1 MKNCY
6 SSDPGA
12 LLTRDAA
19 PRRAGWQA
27 KAGALFVPAL
37 WVAGALM
44 LVYFYRMSTGSVE
57 AAEHTD
63 NLLCM
68 VVDEILNVIA
78 PTLTLDSSPG

>member
-1 MKNCY
+1 MTKCY

-19 PRRAGWQA
+19 PRRAGWRA

-37 WVAGALM
+37 WIVGALM
-44 LVYFYRMSTGSVE
+44 LVYFYRMSSGGVE
-57 AAEHTD
+57 AAEHAD

-68 VVDEILNVIA
+68 VVDEILNVIG
-78 PTLTLDSSPG
+78 PSLTLDNSPG